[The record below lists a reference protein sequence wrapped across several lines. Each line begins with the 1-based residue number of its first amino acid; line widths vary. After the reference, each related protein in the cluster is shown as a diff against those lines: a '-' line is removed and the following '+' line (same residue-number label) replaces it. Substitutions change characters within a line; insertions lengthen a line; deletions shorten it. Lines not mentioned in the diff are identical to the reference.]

1 MPKLKIRNSL
11 FKLDDQ
17 KWQDKNRVHTQSIIK
32 SQSFYFLFLK
42 FLLLKKA
49 VYKGLTVSSRTTL
62 TTAQHCQQLSSLATN
77 QQTSTTSFS
86 AMHTQLFASIVF
98 LLCLVAM
105 FLGSVAYAAKDK
117 GGDKIIISAGGG
129 GGGGGTDY
137 QFSES
142 RAVVKLYL
150 NKI

>member
-1 MPKLKIRNSL
+1 
-11 FKLDDQ
+11 
-17 KWQDKNRVHTQSIIK
+17 
-32 SQSFYFLFLK
+32 
-42 FLLLKKA
+42 
-49 VYKGLTVSSRTTL
+49 
-62 TTAQHCQQLSSLATN
+62 
-77 QQTSTTSFS
+77 
-86 AMHTQLFASIVF
+86 MHTQLFASIVL

-142 RAVVKLYL
+142 RVVVKLYL